1 MRCVDVG
8 LEDLGVVW
16 RGGLDEGG
24 GGLLWVSGGG
34 R

>member
-8 LEDLGVVW
+8 LEGRGVVW
-16 RGGLDEGG
+16 RGGRNDEV

>member
-1 MRCVDVG
+1 MRCVEVG

-16 RGGLDEGG
+16 RGGRVEGG